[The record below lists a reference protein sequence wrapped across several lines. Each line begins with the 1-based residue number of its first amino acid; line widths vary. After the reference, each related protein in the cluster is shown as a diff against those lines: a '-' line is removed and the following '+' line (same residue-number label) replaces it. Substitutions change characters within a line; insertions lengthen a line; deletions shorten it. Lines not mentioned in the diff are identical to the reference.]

1 MTEHKVYLSIN
12 SAQSV
17 RLEKGTT
24 EFKIFFKQ
32 MPVTFKIY
40 ADFKCNLESVE
51 HYEGSY
57 SKKYQDHN
65 PRSFAYKIVCFDDKF
80 SKPLFLEANML
91 LLNLLKQFLSPMN
104 TVKR

>member
-1 MTEHKVYLSIN
+1 MTEHKVCLSIN

-17 RLEKGTT
+17 RLGKGTT
-24 EFKIFFKQ
+24 EFKNFLQQ

-40 ADFKCNLESVE
+40 ADFECNLESVE

-65 PRSFAYKIVCFDDKF
+65 PCSFAYKLVCVDDKL
-80 SKPLFLEANML
+80 SKPLFIEANML
-91 LLNLLKQFLSPMN
+91 LLNLLK
-104 TVKR
+104 